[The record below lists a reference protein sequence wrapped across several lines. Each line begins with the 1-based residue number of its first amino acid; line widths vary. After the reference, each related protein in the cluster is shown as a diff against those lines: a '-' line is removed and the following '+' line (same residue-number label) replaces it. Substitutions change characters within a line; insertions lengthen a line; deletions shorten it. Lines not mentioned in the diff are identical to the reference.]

1 MSLMFDLPVP
11 PPPIAE
17 AVEVRP
23 AWDLTLGLIS
33 ATVQID
39 QPLADGANR
48 RVGAA
53 FLVDAPGPDGLPRTV
68 MVTAAHV
75 LDGMSAAEA
84 RIGWRTRAVDG
95 GWRFAPEP
103 LRIRNEDGAPRWTR
117 HPERDVAVMTVSA
130 PPEFARAAIPLGWL
144 AGAETLDAWQVGPGD
159 ELMTLGYPHGY
170 AANKVGFPILRTG
183 RVASWPLT
191 PIGEFPTFLL
201 DFAVFPGNS
210 GGPVFWTPA
219 ARKLPGTV
227 QPEHPFVAGV
237 LVQSMQVGGRDV
249 GIGIV
254 AHADYIREAIALMD
268 GTSGP

>member
-1 MSLMFDLPVP
+1 MSPMFDLPVP
-11 PPPIAE
+11 PPPVAE
-17 AVEVRP
+17 VVEVRP

-53 FLVDAPGPDGLPRTV
+53 FLVEAPGPDGLPRTV

-75 LDGMSAAEA
+75 LDGMSAGEA
-84 RIGWRTRAVDG
+84 RIGWRTQAADG

-103 LRIRNEDGAPRWTR
+103 LRIRDEDGAPRWTR
-117 HPERDVAVMTVSA
+117 HPERDVAVMAVSA

-170 AANKVGFPILRTG
+170 AANKVGFPILRTAASLHG
-183 RVASWPLT
+183 RSPRSESSRPSCSTSPSSPATRAARCSGLRRRASCRAQCSRSIPSWPASSSSRCRSAAAT
-191 PIGEFPTFLL
+191 WASASSPTRTT
-201 DFAVFPGNS
+201 S
-210 GGPVFWTPA
+210 
-219 ARKLPGTV
+219 ARPS
-227 QPEHPFVAGV
+227 P
-237 LVQSMQVGGRDV
+237 
-249 GIGIV
+249 
-254 AHADYIREAIALMD
+254 
-268 GTSGP
+268 